1 MVQVLYALAIV
12 ACPAGM
18 GLMIW
23 LMMRSGRRQSDPGVP
38 SAASEAEVKQLHA
51 DLDEL
56 RARQPIDKAGAGI
69 LQTR

>member
-18 GLMIW
+18 GLMMW
-23 LMMRSGRRQSDPGVP
+23 LMMRSGKTQSDAGVP
-38 SAASEAEVKQLHA
+38 STASEAEVKQLRA

-56 RARQPIDKAGAGI
+56 RAKQPTVPAGAGI
-69 LQTR
+69 VETR